1 MRYQTFQSTQGPPGS
16 SMQSSKKVAPAG
28 SRHGTA
34 FGWTHVRGRRNF
46 MIGGCLRCRFAV
58 YLPAVAYLL
67 YPMLPTRLP
76 TPSAPRTIK
85 RRFVLPFQPLGDFKL
100 DLSGMDRVLIVP
112 LIGFF
117 ASYFAVPALWNS
129 AVGCLLP
136 VPGTPK
142 QSYKRIIF
150 DSFRNAERALADGI
164 GVFILS
170 AASSVPL
177 FLGSWKYASCLA
189 LSRAPYLVLVIC
201 AEALVFPRFVDHYVI
216 YPSGNGQ

>member
-1 MRYQTFQSTQGPPGS
+1 
-16 SMQSSKKVAPAG
+16 
-28 SRHGTA
+28 
-34 FGWTHVRGRRNF
+34 

-67 YPMLPTRLP
+67 YPMLPTRVP

-85 RRFVLPFQPLGDFKL
+85 RRFALPFQPLGGFNL
-100 DLSGMDRVLIVP
+100 DGAFNGIDRVLFVP

-136 VPGTPK
+136 VPGTPSK

-201 AEALVFPRFVDHYVI
+201 AEALVLT
-216 YPSGNGQ
+216 SLC